1 MDTNNAMGVNNE
13 SRFSSDQPDELKNI
27 IEAAIMISGE
37 PITVERIL
45 GMFTD
50 ATKPERATVKE
61 LLLEL
66 EQDYA
71 KRGFELRRIDKGYRL
86 QTREEYSPW
95 LVRLSSGRL
104 PRYSR
109 AMLET
114 LAIIAYRQPVT
125 RGEIEEIRGVAVS
138 TDIIRTLQERE
149 WVRIR
154 TLQEREWVRQVG
166 VRDVPGKPALFGTTK
181 GFLEYFSLEG
191 LTQLPTLQDIRDM
204 DTIAAELN
212 MKLPLEDKSVNRPD
226 DEISN
231 EQEGMA
237 ENDSENN
244 PQADLLENAQATD
257 DPQAVECDSSNDE
270 DSVTVD
276 ETSEKKESSEKEST
290 ETEID
295 ADKTGSKPDL
305 HET

>member
-1 MDTNNAMGVNNE
+1 MSANDE

-27 IEAAIMISGE
+27 IEAAIMVSE
-37 PITVERIL
+37 VPITVDRIL
-45 GMFTD
+45 GMFLD

-71 KRGFELRRIDKGYRL
+71 KRGFELRCIDKGYRL

-95 LVRLSSGRL
+95 LARLSTGRQ

-149 WVRIR
+149 WIR
-154 TLQEREWVRQVG
+154 QLG

-181 GFLEYFSLEG
+181 NFLEYFSLEG
-191 LTQLPTLQDIRDM
+191 LSQLPTLQDIRDM

-212 MKLPLEDKSVNRPD
+212 MELPLEDNAVDRPD
-226 DEISN
+226 DKIDN
-231 EQEGMA
+231 EAKSAA
-237 ENDSENN
+237 EKNS
-244 PQADLLENAQATD
+244 QADMLENLPVTD
-257 DPQAVECDSSNDE
+257 DRQPVENASSNDE
-270 DSVTVD
+270 NLVTTD
-276 ETSEKKESSEKEST
+276 DSSENEESPVKKIN
-290 ETEID
+290 ETD
-295 ADKTGSKPDL
+295 SNQKKSG
-305 HET
+305 

>member
-1 MDTNNAMGVNNE
+1 MDTNNGMSANDE

-27 IEAAIMISGE
+27 IEAAIMVSE
-37 PITVERIL
+37 VPVTVDRIL
-45 GMFTD
+45 GMFLD

-71 KRGFELRRIDKGYRL
+71 KRGFELRCIDKGYRL

-95 LVRLSSGRL
+95 LARLSTGRQ

-149 WVRIR
+149 WIR
-154 TLQEREWVRQVG
+154 QLG

-181 GFLEYFSLEG
+181 NFLEYFSLEG
-191 LTQLPTLQDIRDM
+191 LSQLPTLQDIRDM

-212 MKLPLEDKSVNRPD
+212 MELPLEDNAVDRPD
-226 DEISN
+226 DKIDIEAKST
-231 EQEGMA
+231 A
-237 ENDSENN
+237 EKNS
-244 PQADLLENAQATD
+244 QADMLENLPVTD
-257 DPQAVECDSSNDE
+257 DRQPVENASSNDE
-270 DSVTVD
+270 NLVTTD
-276 ETSEKKESSEKEST
+276 DSSENEESPVKKIN
-290 ETEID
+290 ETD
-295 ADKTGSKPDL
+295 SNQKKSG
-305 HET
+305 

>member
-1 MDTNNAMGVNNE
+1 MMNTNNAMSVNNE
-13 SRFSSDQPDELKNI
+13 PGFCPDQPNELKNI
-27 IEAAIMISGE
+27 IEAAIMVSNE
-37 PITVERIL
+37 PITIERIL

-50 ATKPERATVKE
+50 ASKPERATVKE

-66 EQDYA
+66 EEDYA
-71 KRGFELRRIDKGYRL
+71 KRGFELRCIDKGYRL

-95 LVRLSSGRL
+95 LARLSVGRP

-149 WVRIR
+149 WVR
-154 TLQEREWVRQVG
+154 QVG

-191 LTQLPTLQDIRDM
+191 LSQLPTLQDIRDM

-212 MKLPLEDKSVNRPD
+212 MKLPLEEKSADEPD
-226 DEISN
+226 FGADNEDEST
-231 EQEGMA
+231 A
-237 ENDSENN
+237 EIETETN
-244 PQADLLENAQATD
+244 PQADMLGNAQATD
-257 DPQAVECDSSNDE
+257 EHQPVDNDSSKDEGLGAKDDPSGNDE
-270 DSVTVD
+270 SFTEDITEMDS
-276 ETSEKKESSEKEST
+276 
-290 ETEID
+290 D
-295 ADKTGSKPDL
+295 AEQTGLKPKL

>member
-1 MDTNNAMGVNNE
+1 MDTNNGMSANDE

-27 IEAAIMISGE
+27 IEAAIMVSE
-37 PITVERIL
+37 VPITVDRIL
-45 GMFTD
+45 GMFLD
-50 ATKPERATVKE
+50 ATKPERATIKE

-71 KRGFELRRIDKGYRL
+71 KRGFELRCIDKGYRL

-95 LVRLSSGRL
+95 LARLSTGRQ

-149 WVRIR
+149 WIR
-154 TLQEREWVRQVG
+154 QLG

-181 GFLEYFSLEG
+181 NFLEYFSLEG
-191 LTQLPTLQDIRDM
+191 LSQLPTLQDIRDM

-212 MKLPLEDKSVNRPD
+212 MELPLEDNAVDRPD
-226 DEISN
+226 DKIDIEAKST
-231 EQEGMA
+231 A
-237 ENDSENN
+237 EKNS
-244 PQADLLENAQATD
+244 QADMLENLPVTD
-257 DPQAVECDSSNDE
+257 DSQPVENASSNDE
-270 DSVTVD
+270 NLVTTD
-276 ETSEKKESSEKEST
+276 DSSENEESPVKK
-290 ETEID
+290 I
-295 ADKTGSKPDL
+295 
-305 HET
+305 

>member
-1 MDTNNAMGVNNE
+1 MDTNNAIGVNNE

-27 IEAAIMISGE
+27 IEAAIMISEE

-71 KRGFELRRIDKGYRL
+71 KRGFELRCIDKGYRL

-149 WVRIR
+149 WVR
-154 TLQEREWVRQVG
+154 QVG

-191 LTQLPTLQDIRDM
+191 LSQLPTLQDIRDM

-212 MKLPLEDKSVNRPD
+212 MKLPLEDKSANRPD
-226 DEISN
+226 DDVSN
-231 EQEGMA
+231 EQESMA

-257 DPQAVECDSSNDE
+257 DPQAIEYDSSNDE

-276 ETSEKKESSEKEST
+276 ETSVKKESSEKENT

-295 ADKTGSKPDL
+295 ADKTGLKPDL

>member
-1 MDTNNAMGVNNE
+1 MNTNNGMSAKNE
-13 SRFSSDQPDELKNI
+13 SRFSSDQPNELKNI
-27 IEAAIMISGE
+27 IEAAIMVSEE
-37 PITVERIL
+37 PVTIDRIL

-50 ATKPERATVKE
+50 ATKPERSTVKE

-71 KRGFELRRIDKGYRL
+71 KRGFELRCIDKGYRL

-95 LVRLSSGRL
+95 LARLSTGRQ

-149 WVRIR
+149 WIR
-154 TLQEREWVRQVG
+154 QLG

-181 GFLEYFSLEG
+181 NFLEYFSLEG
-191 LTQLPTLQDIRDM
+191 LSQLPTLKDIRDM

-212 MKLPLEDKSVNRPD
+212 MKLPLENKAVDRPNNEIDNEAKST
-226 DEISN
+226 
-231 EQEGMA
+231 A
-237 ENDSENN
+237 ENK
-244 PQADLLENAQATD
+244 PQADMRENAPATD
-257 DPQAVECDSSNDE
+257 DHQPVENASSNDE
-270 DSVTVD
+270 NSVTTD
-276 ETSEKKESSEKEST
+276 DSPENEKSSAEKIT
-290 ETEID
+290 ETDSD
-295 ADKTGSKPDL
+295 AKKIGLKPNIN
-305 HET
+305 ET

>member
-27 IEAAIMISGE
+27 IEAAIMISEE

-71 KRGFELRRIDKGYRL
+71 KRGFELRCIDKGYRL

-149 WVRIR
+149 WVR
-154 TLQEREWVRQVG
+154 QVG

-191 LTQLPTLQDIRDM
+191 LSQLPTLQDIRDM

-226 DEISN
+226 DEISD

-257 DPQAVECDSSNDE
+257 DPQAVEYDSSNDE
-270 DSVTVD
+270 DSVAVD
-276 ETSEKKESSEKEST
+276 ETSEKKESSEKENT

-295 ADKTGSKPDL
+295 ADKTGLKPDL

>member
-1 MDTNNAMGVNNE
+1 MNKNSGLSMVSE
-13 SRFSSDQPDELKNI
+13 SKFSSDQPDELKNI
-27 IEAAIMISGE
+27 IEAAIMVSEE
-37 PITVERIL
+37 PLTVERIL

-66 EQDYA
+66 EQDYL

-95 LVRLSSGRL
+95 LARLTTSRQ

-138 TDIIRTLQERE
+138 TDIIRTLQD
-149 WVRIR
+149 
-154 TLQEREWVRQVG
+154 REWVRQVG

-181 GFLEYFSLEG
+181 SFLEYFSLEG
-191 LTQLPTLQDIRDM
+191 LSQLPTLQDIRDM

-212 MKLPLEDKSVNRPD
+212 MTLPLEEKPADTTGDENGDADEHPQTDMLEESEVN
-226 DEISN
+226 E
-231 EQEGMA
+231 EQKTV
-237 ENDSENN
+237 EN
-244 PQADLLENAQATD
+244 
-257 DPQAVECDSSNDE
+257 DSSNDE
-270 DSVTVD
+270 DEEAIDDSL
-276 ETSEKKESSEKEST
+276 EEESSSEKT
-290 ETEID
+290 TAAGND
-295 ADKTGSKPDL
+295 QAD
-305 HET
+305 

>member
-27 IEAAIMISGE
+27 IEAAIMISEE

-71 KRGFELRRIDKGYRL
+71 KRGFELRCIDKGYRL

-149 WVRIR
+149 WVR
-154 TLQEREWVRQVG
+154 QVG

-191 LTQLPTLQDIRDM
+191 LSQLPTLQDIRDM

-237 ENDSENN
+237 ENNSENN

-257 DPQAVECDSSNDE
+257 DPQAVEYDSSNDE
-270 DSVTVD
+270 DSVAVD
-276 ETSEKKESSEKEST
+276 ETSEKKESSEKENT

-295 ADKTGSKPDL
+295 ACKTGLKPDL

>member
-1 MDTNNAMGVNNE
+1 MDTNNELNMSNE
-13 SRFSSDQPDELKNI
+13 SKFSSDQPDELKNI
-27 IEAAIMISGE
+27 IEAAIMLSEE
-37 PITVERIL
+37 PISIERML

-71 KRGFELRRIDKGYRL
+71 KRGFELRCIGKGYRL

-95 LVRLSSGRL
+95 LTRLSAGRT

-138 TDIIRTLQERE
+138 TDIIRNLQD
-149 WVRIR
+149 
-154 TLQEREWVRQVG
+154 REWVRQVG
-166 VRDVPGKPALFGTTK
+166 VRDVPGKPALYATSK
-181 GFLEYFSLEG
+181 SFLEYFSLEG
-191 LTQLPTLQDIRDM
+191 LSQLPTLQDIRDM

-212 MKLPLEDKSVNRPD
+212 MKLPLEEKPADESVEETDHENSPQND
-226 DEISN
+226 MLDMSNKAGEDAVESDE
-231 EQEGMA
+231 
-237 ENDSENN
+237 
-244 PQADLLENAQATD
+244 LLEVD
-257 DPQAVECDSSNDE
+257 DSTA
-270 DSVTVD
+270 
-276 ETSEKKESSEKEST
+276 EKAADADNEVEKE
-290 ETEID
+290 
-295 ADKTGSKPDL
+295 G
-305 HET
+305 